1 MNLFNIEREKYW
13 SFPSSYSKE
22 KRKIM
27 TEDFINSGNYFCSEK
42 IDGNWCCFV
51 KQNGKISLQGH
62 WDMVDRRLETCYC
75 QDMDV
80 R

>member
-27 TEDFINSGNYFCSEK
+27 GEAGRKKAEESFSQQIFCENWFREVTGRSR
-42 IDGNWCCFV
+42 DGA
-51 KQNGKISLQGH
+51 L
-62 WDMVDRRLETCYC
+62 L
-75 QDMDV
+75 
-80 R
+80 